1 MAYITYGELLA
12 RYPQFQKWHEGNEAL
27 VNSFSIYLAEAELNS
42 RLASAFTLPF
52 TATYPVLKDITL
64 DLCYAKMMLGQNPDN
79 YKEFYDGVIDRINRL
94 VNGDDLLVDSAGSVA
109 VGADDVSSEIYSTTM
124 DYHPTHSMLG
134 ADNPYEGV
142 SSAHLYDL
150 ENARK

>member
-1 MAYITYGELLA
+1 MAYITYNELLA

-42 RLASAFTLPF
+42 RLASAFTLPL

-64 DLCYAKMMLGQNPDN
+64 DLCYAKMMLGQNPDA

-94 VNGDDLLVDSAGSVA
+94 VNGDDLLVDSTGAATVS
-109 VGADDVSSEIYSTTM
+109 ADDVSSDIFSTTM
-124 DYHPTHSMLG
+124 DYHATHTMLG
-134 ADNPYEGV
+134 ADHPYERV
-142 SSAHLYDL
+142 SSEHLYDL
-150 ENARK
+150 ETARK